1 MTLCACLGR
10 GGTKGRHL
18 VWESIALTWL
28 PPLCRYGPIFFLKRS
43 VLESMGLAPPAK
55 KGRKG
60 ARSSSSSGSDSG
72 SGSDSEG
79 DGEHKRKEKKRGGR
93 PVVRAEGEDGDSD
106 VDINLT
112 QVYKKEIKVCSNF
125 RQPVAEQL
133 CVRWAVTKSSS
144 LHARVC

>member
-1 MTLCACLGR
+1 
-10 GGTKGRHL
+10 
-18 VWESIALTWL
+18 
-28 PPLCRYGPIFFLKRS
+28 
-43 VLESMGLAPPAK
+43 MGLAPPAK